1 MNERDV
7 DRDDFDRDDEL
18 RALLRSADPV
28 DSLPPADPAAL
39 AHLLEDI
46 MSADLDIRPVEPE
59 EGTRSTGTHGRNRLT
74 WLVAAAATAMIAGVG
89 GFAIAGL
96 SDEDSPPQA
105 SDHQTT
111 SPGVPDSPETSA
123 GAPLAG
129 VTTELTAKPPASGK
143 CASPDPTILA
153 QYDQAFQGTVTAVDG
168 NTVTLQATDV
178 FNGEVG
184 ETVQVAAAPADMQ
197 ALTESVNFQVGGTY
211 LVSAFEGSVSTCPG
225 FSGPASGD
233 VQQLYTEAFVR

>member
-28 DSLPPADPAAL
+28 GSLSPADPAAL
-39 AHLLEDI
+39 AHLLEDV
-46 MSADLDIRPVEPE
+46 MSADLEVRPVVPD
-59 EGTRSTGTHGRNRLT
+59 EGTRATGTHGRNRLT

-96 SDEDSPPQA
+96 SGDNPSPQA
-105 SDHQTT
+105 SDRRTSSPDTT
-111 SPGVPDSPETSA
+111 AA
-123 GAPLAG
+123 GAPAAG
-129 VTTELTAKPPASGK
+129 VTTELTAKAPQGR
-143 CASPDPTILA
+143 CAVPDATLLA
-153 QYDQAFQGTVTAVDG
+153 QYDQAFMGTVTAINGD
-168 NTVTLQATDV
+168 TVTFQATEV

-184 ETVQVAAAPADMQ
+184 ETVQVAATPPDMA
-197 ALTESVNFQVGGTY
+197 ALVSAVNFQMGGTY

-233 VQQLYTEAFVR
+233 VQKLFTEAFVR